1 MSKKSLIKL
10 QVFYYLIF
18 DTKEAL
24 YKITLDFN
32 PTLTDEMDL
41 PGGGVVKNLP
51 ANAGNS
57 RDKDLIPGSQ
67 RSHEIR
73 NGNLLQ

>member
-18 DTKEAL
+18 DTEEAL

-51 ANAGNS
+51 ANVGNS

>member
-32 PTLTDEMDL
+32 PTLTHKMDL

>member
-18 DTKEAL
+18 DKKEAL
-24 YKITLDFN
+24 HKITLDFN
-32 PTLTDEMDL
+32 PTLTDKMDL

>member
-10 QVFYYLIF
+10 QIFYYLIF

-24 YKITLDFN
+24 YKITLDLN
-32 PTLTDEMDL
+32 PILTHKMGL
-41 PGGGVVKNLP
+41 PGGRVVKNLL

-57 RDKDLIPGSQ
+57 RDKGLIPGSQ
-67 RSHEIR
+67 RSHGIR
-73 NGNLLQ
+73 HGNLLQ